1 MPLKSN
7 IQQIFIIGKAIE
19 NYPIWI
25 LFSHSNLKT
34 VMELDL
40 AKTSFENLN
49 LFLDWSVVL
58 SAVFDH
64 KILNLLKFTS
74 AVFCSFSCNTNG
86 IRKGFQFSFSDLDGV
101 EDLSVRPSPY

>member
-1 MPLKSN
+1 MSN

-34 VMELDL
+34 LMELDL
-40 AKTSFENLN
+40 AKTSFENFN
-49 LFLDWSVVL
+49 LFLDQSVFL
-58 SAVFDH
+58 SSMFDH

-74 AVFCSFSCNTNG
+74 SVFCSFSCNTNG
-86 IRKGFQFSFSDLDGV
+86 IRKGFQFRISFRMLAH
-101 EDLSVRPSPY
+101 L